1 MINQFN
7 SKGGGGGGSYGF
19 EHPEGLQTC
28 LRSQKDEHTV
38 SKSSGT
44 LFHVIRQDLSVCLNS

>member
-7 SKGGGGGGSYGF
+7 SKGGGQYGF
-19 EHPEGLQTC
+19 EHPGGLQTC
-28 LRSQKDEHTV
+28 LRSHKDV
-38 SKSSGT
+38 KSSGT

>member
-7 SKGGGGGGSYGF
+7 SKGGGQYGF
-19 EHPEGLQTC
+19 EHPGGLQTC

-38 SKSSGT
+38 SKSSET
-44 LFHVIRQDLSVCLNS
+44 LFLVIRQDLSICLNS